1 MAVYYED
8 RCLRP
13 RQGAVPRRAQ
23 RNLTRWRRAWVPRVG
38 PRTDPDPV
46 VSRFTRALDEI
57 MRTQPGACRALH
69 CHSVSGGDDWS

>member
-46 VSRFTRALDEI
+46 VSRFHSSPGRDHAYPAWSMSCSALPLCFW
-57 MRTQPGACRALH
+57 RG
-69 CHSVSGGDDWS
+69 